1 MLYYMGPV
9 GGCSSGGRL
18 TAWLPRVLLVGGQG
32 LTHFAATCPAHMR
45 QMLETLPEEVSTDE
59 GTIAW
64 KKGEQIGKGTF
75 GAVYMGLNAR

>member
-1 MLYYMGPV
+1 MWYMGPV
-9 GGCSSGGRL
+9 VRCSSGGRL
-18 TAWLPRVLLVGGQG
+18 MALLPRVLLMGG
-32 LTHFAATCPAHMR
+32 